1 MAEDINIKIQ
11 VDTSQ
16 ANQSTE
22 SYKKKLKDLVA
33 QMTQLQLETDGLSKA
48 SEEQRKRFAQLSAEA
63 GKIKDAMGDAQQ
75 QASNLADDYRGMSAA
90 LQGVQGAVGGI
101 TAVTGA
107 MNLLGADSE
116 GAAEAV
122 KKVTSLMGVLQGVQS
137 VQKALNKDSQLMS
150 TISELKNK
158 LLTKSI
164 VTQTAAQKALN
175 LAKLGAIGAI
185 TGLVAAI
192 GTLIYKY
199 ASAKNAAA
207 DLTKEINKQA
217 AEAVADNVVKV
228 KDLAEAWD
236 KLGGDLKKQEEF
248 LVNNREE
255 LEGMGLAFNDVNEA
269 EEFFRNQTDNY
280 VKAITAR
287 AKAEAVRAKI
297 VDETKAKLDAEM
309 EAERVASGELTF
321 WEDAAIK
328 LGTTNLETL
337 TAVADEEVKSSQ
349 KAIDILEKKA
359 KKYEEEAAEAEKVV
373 SALKKKA
380 EAEKKAEEEAKKA
393 EEERLRLAKEAAERA
408 KKEREER
415 IALTQ
420 KELADLDKFVAEQ
433 TKAHNTTLQNIDA
446 EELAITDM
454 YDKAL
459 DSAIKYYGEESVQV
473 MRITELRT
481 KALEDLDKKRKEI
494 LDKQAK
500 DEEERA
506 QKEIR
511 DAEDTQNRV
520 EKAKLEAQLVA
531 LDENSAQYYAKKK
544 EIDLLAEEEEK
555 LALERRLSDNAI
567 TYDEYL
573 AQYDLIVANHS
584 KTRADL
590 EIAEAEKAQQEIAQ
604 IEQKKWQFAEDLV
617 KNYQNIISAAME
629 AELEAVGDNEEEQK
643 RVRKKYAKAQF
654 IGQIASIGISTAKAI
669 METWSAYAEIPFVGT
684 ALAAAQSAVIAA
696 LGVAQ
701 AVNAKQQMN
710 TALKAEKGGILQ
722 GKSHA
727 QGGIMLSN
735 GVEAEG
741 GEAIINKRSTSM
753 FAPIL
758 SEINSYNG
766 YGAPLIKAQPT
777 NNNTSSSLVTND
789 AIKQIVKE
797 TIAGVTAIPVIVSEH
812 NITEA
817 QRQVGI
823 TRERAFI

>member
-33 QMTQLQLETDGLSKA
+33 QMTQLQLETDGLTKA

-228 KDLAEAWD
+228 NDLSEAWD
-236 KLGGDLKKQEEF
+236 KLGGDLKKQEGF
-248 LVNNREE
+248 LVNNREQ
-255 LEGMGLAFNDVNEA
+255 LEGMGLAFKDVNEA

-280 VKAITAR
+280 IKAITAR
-287 AKAEAVRAKI
+287 AKVEAVRAKI

-328 LGTTNLETL
+328 LGTTNMETL
-337 TAVADEEVKSSQ
+337 TAVAEEEVKSSQ
-349 KAIDILEKKA
+349 KAIEILEKKQ

-446 EELAITDM
+446 EELAITEM

-481 KALEDLDKKRKEI
+481 KALDDLEKKRKEI

-506 QKEIR
+506 QKEVK

-741 GEAIINKRSTSM
+741 GEAIINKRSTAQ

-758 SEINSYNG
+758 SQINAFNG
-766 YGAPLIKAQPT
+766 YGAPFI
-777 NNNTSSSLVTND
+777 SSAPISGEKS
-789 AIKQIVKE
+789 AIGVSEETIRQIVSQ
-797 TIAGVTAIPVIVSEH
+797 TIAGVTSIPVIVSEH
-812 NITEA
+812 AITETQRSVNITKS
-817 QRQVGI
+817 
-823 TRERAFI
+823 RALI

>member
-1 MAEDINIKIQ
+1 MAEDINIKIN
-11 VDTSQ
+11 VDTTSAQ
-16 ANQSTE
+16 AQTTDYGKRLKELTDEMVKLNIETE
-22 SYKKKLKDLVA
+22 
-33 QMTQLQLETDGLSKA
+33 GLSKA
-48 SEEQRKRFAQLSAEA
+48 TAEQKKRFAELEQEA
-63 GKIKDAMGDAQQ
+63 GNITDAMGDAGQRVK
-75 QASNLADDYRGMSAA
+75 NLADDYRGMSAA
-90 LQGVQGAVGGI
+90 LEGLQGAVGGI

-228 KDLAEAWD
+228 NDLSEAWN
-236 KLGGDLKKQEEF
+236 KLGGDLQKQEEF
-248 LVNNREE
+248 LVNNREQ

-309 EAERVASGELTF
+309 EAERVAAGELTF
-321 WEDAAIK
+321 WEDASIK
-328 LGTTNLETL
+328 LGMTNLETL
-337 TAVADEEVKSSQ
+337 TAVADDEVKNSQ
-349 KAIDILEKKA
+349 KAIEILEEKA
-359 KKYEEEAAEAEKVV
+359 KKYEKEAAEAEKVV

-415 IALTQ
+415 IVQTQ
-420 KELADLDKFVAEQ
+420 KELADLDKFVSEQ

-446 EELAITDM
+446 EELAITEM

-481 KALEDLDKKRKEI
+481 KALEDLEKKRKEI

-643 RVRKKYAKAQF
+643 KVRKKYAKAQF

-741 GEAIINKRSTSM
+741 GEAIINKRSTAQ

-758 SEINSYNG
+758 SQINAFNG
-766 YGAPLIKAQPT
+766 YGAPFI
-777 NNNTSSSLVTND
+777 SSAPISGEKT
-789 AIKQIVKE
+789 AIGVSEDTIRQIVSE
-797 TIAGVTAIPVIVSEH
+797 TIAGVTSIPVVVSEH
-812 NITEA
+812 AITETQRSVNITKS
-817 QRQVGI
+817 
-823 TRERAFI
+823 RALI

>member
-1 MAEDINIKIQ
+1 MAEDINVKIQ

-16 ANQSTE
+16 AQQSTE
-22 SYKKKLKDLVA
+22 SLESKLKKLKEE
-33 QMTQLQLETDGLSKA
+33 MTQLQYETDGLSKA
-48 SEEQRKRFAQLSAEA
+48 SEEQRKRFAELEQEA
-63 GKIKDAMGDAQQ
+63 GKITDAMGDTAQRIK
-75 QASNLADDYRGMSAA
+75 NLSDDYRGMTVAME
-90 LQGVQGAVGGI
+90 GIGGAVGGI

-137 VQKALNKDSQLMS
+137 VQKALNKV
-150 TISELKNK
+150 
-158 LLTKSI
+158 TKSI

-228 KDLAEAWD
+228 KDLAEAWN
-236 KLGGDLKKQEEF
+236 KLGGDLQKQEEF
-248 LVNNREE
+248 LVNHREQ
-255 LEGMGLAFNDVNEA
+255 LEGMGLAFKDVNEA
-269 EEFFRNQTDNY
+269 EEFFRTQTDNY

-287 AKAEAVRAKI
+287 AKVEAVRAKI

-309 EAERVASGELTF
+309 EAERVAARELTF
-321 WEDAAIK
+321 WEDASIK
-328 LGTTNLETL
+328 LGKTNLETL

-349 KAIDILEKKA
+349 KAIEILEEKA

-373 SALKKKA
+373 SALKKKT
-380 EAEKKAEEEAKKA
+380 EAEKKAEEKAKKA
-393 EEERLRLAKEAAERA
+393 EEERLRIAKEAAERA

-433 TKAHNTTLQNIDA
+433 TKAHNNTLQNIDA
-446 EELAITDM
+446 EELAITEM

-473 MRITELRT
+473 MRITELRV
-481 KALEDLDKKRKEI
+481 KALEDLEKKRKEI

-520 EKAKLEAQLVA
+520 EKAKLESQLVA

-741 GEAIINKRSTSM
+741 GEAIINKRSTAQ

-758 SEINSYNG
+758 SQINAFNG
-766 YGAPLIKAQPT
+766 YGAPFISSTPISGEKSAIGVSE
-777 NNNTSSSLVTND
+777 NT
-789 AIKQIVKE
+789 IRQIVSE
-797 TIAGVTAIPVIVSEH
+797 TIAGVTSIPVVVSEH
-812 NITEA
+812 AITETQRSVNITKS
-817 QRQVGI
+817 
-823 TRERAFI
+823 RALI